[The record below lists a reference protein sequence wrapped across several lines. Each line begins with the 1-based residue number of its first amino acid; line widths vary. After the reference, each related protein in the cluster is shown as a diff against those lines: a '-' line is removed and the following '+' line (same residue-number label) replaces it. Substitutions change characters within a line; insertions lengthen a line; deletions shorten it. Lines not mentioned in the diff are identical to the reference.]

1 MIHLKKMHDPEL
13 EESRL
18 DSRPAF
24 EGRMLK
30 VFVDTAKL
38 PNGRTSTRELVRHP
52 GAAAVVAVLPDGRV
66 LLERQYRYALGTV
79 MYEVPAGKL
88 DPGEDPE
95 HCARREL
102 SEETGYKADHWEY
115 LTTIATTPGF
125 TDEVIKMDALT
136 PEEIRKAV
144 ADGTL
149 YDAKSLAALGFLAL
163 LKKF

>member
-1 MIHLKKMHDPEL
+1 MIHVKKMHDPDL
-13 EESRL
+13 EETRL
-18 DSRPAF
+18 DSKPAF
-24 EGRMLK
+24 AGRMLK

-88 DPGEDPE
+88 DPGEEPE

-102 SEETGYKADHWEY
+102 SEETGYEADHWARSLCSCEKE
-115 LTTIATTPGF
+115 ASFGAAWAHGRRSRKEAGCSGF
-125 TDEVIKMDALT
+125 RL
-136 PEEIRKAV
+136 PF
-144 ADGTL
+144 G
-149 YDAKSLAALGFLAL
+149 AA
-163 LKKF
+163 